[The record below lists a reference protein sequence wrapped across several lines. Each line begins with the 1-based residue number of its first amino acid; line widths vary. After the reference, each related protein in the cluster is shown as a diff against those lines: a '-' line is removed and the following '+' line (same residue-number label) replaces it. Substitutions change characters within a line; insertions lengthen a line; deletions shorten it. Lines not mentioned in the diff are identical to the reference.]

1 MDNEISTNLEQPDL
15 STTCVTLKAIV
26 RLFAKL
32 YARYGNQWS
41 SQWDNERILKLAHS
55 EWYEELKH
63 YYLEDIKRGLDAYR
77 GDFPPNLMQFSKACK
92 KPTISLAHQEYVQI
106 EPMKVTPEKAKENI
120 KRLKEAIKGVN

>member
-1 MDNEISTNLEQPDL
+1 MNNEISTNQERPDL
-15 STTCVTLKAIV
+15 STTCVTLRAIV

-41 SQWDNERILKLAHS
+41 SQWDNERILKLAHA

-63 YYLEDIKRGLDAYR
+63 YYLEDIKRGLEVYR

-106 EPMKVTPEKAKENI
+106 APMKITPEKAKENI
-120 KRLKEAIKGVN
+120 KRLKDAISGLN